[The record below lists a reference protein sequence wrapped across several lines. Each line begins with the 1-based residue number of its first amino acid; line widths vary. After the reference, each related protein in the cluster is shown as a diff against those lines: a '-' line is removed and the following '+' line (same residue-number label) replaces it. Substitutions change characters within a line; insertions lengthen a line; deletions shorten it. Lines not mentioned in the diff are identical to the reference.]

1 MRTYHV
7 FEASRLERDGEVYFH
22 ARIDGRDCFVVF
34 FDPKAGAGS
43 SARLK
48 GEVSGIQAGTLGL
61 RICGA
66 TYENVLIYEREI
78 SPRRRLVPLHTA
90 GYQSTMGM
98 GNRLVVANCDRVDDV
113 PTLRDPSC
121 LAGFGSSY
129 QSTVGTG
136 IPSWFIQQSIARE
149 LLPEG
154 VSAEDHP
161 GIGHTGGYGPRELLR
176 AGLFAFGAQG
186 GYTDSGFDI
195 GADADHAIISGRN
208 EDEIAASLELNKLA
222 MAESR
227 EYTKFTVDT
236 SQLFGYPA
244 EIGEASLRQLRS
256 TFRGRKFEVPNVNPG
271 EPDYTFAFSDERL
284 LELGRKYWRPLK
296 IHRELYDY
304 CLELKGDTPFDY
316 ELSLDET
323 PAPAPA
329 DELLFYL
336 VALEE
341 MFGIPRGRVS
351 AAGPNIGYFKRGD
364 YKGDVEKDLYPLANA
379 CASIMAARGTAFSVH
394 SGDGASPFSG
404 RGPAVDIVVGK
415 ATGRK
420 MELKLSDIYQ
430 EIPLAR
436 DGLLGPPERA
446 RSLRVGLGGHPSGD
460 GHPRQ
465 GLRGARRRQEPRGER
480 AAVPRQRGAGEGRR
494 GFRHTRGWHQAHQG
508 RAPLRTSPAQ
518 VRPPLPRPRR
528 PGEPPADRRV
538 LPAVRPVR
546 LPEGP
551 GPIYQTL
558 SAATWDDF
566 DARCR
571 AYTHMRMRDLGFIK

>member
-22 ARIDGRDCFVVF
+22 ARVDGRDCFVVF
-34 FDPKAGAGS
+34 FDPKAGPGP

-61 RICGA
+61 RICPA
-66 TYENVLIYEREI
+66 SYENVLTYEREI
-78 SPRRRLVPLHTA
+78 APRQRLVPLHSA

-154 VSAEDHP
+154 VRAEDHP

-186 GYTDSGFDI
+186 GYSDKGFDI
-195 GADADHAIISGRN
+195 GADADHAIIAGRN

-227 EYTKFTVDT
+227 DYTKFTVDT

-256 TFRGRKFEVPNVNPG
+256 TFRGRKFEATNVNPG

-296 IHRELYDY
+296 IHRELFDY
-304 CLELKGDTPFDY
+304 CLELKGQAPFDY

-341 MFGIPRGRVS
+341 IFGIPRGRVS
-351 AAGPNIGYFKRGD
+351 SAGPNIGYFKRSD
-364 YKGDVEKDLYPLANA
+364 YKGDVATELYPLANA

-404 RGPAVDIVVGK
+404 RGPAVDITVGR

-430 EIPLAR
+430 EILWHAMAYS
-436 DGLLGPPERA
+436 DI
-446 RSLRVGLGGHPSGD
+446 PSE
-460 GHPRQ
+460 HA
-465 GLRGARRRQEPRGER
+465 LFEWVWE
-480 AAVPRQRGAGEGRR
+480 V
-494 GFRHTRGWHQAHQG
+494 THQATAILAKAYEELVVG
-508 RAPLRTSPAQ
+508 KSPEESERLFRDNAALAKVGAAFGAPEDGISLIRGVLFYGPVQLKYAHHYLALAD
-518 VRPPLPRPRR
+518 PENRR
-528 PGEPPADRRV
+528 PTDEFFRRFV
-538 LPAVRPVR
+538 QFVFAKVR
-546 LPEGP
+546 

-566 DARCR
+566 DERCR
-571 AYTHMRMRDLGFIK
+571 VYTHTRMRDLGFIR